1 MFARQSLTVAR
12 QAAVRRTAL
21 PQARAFHVD
30 NVINNTTPFDQT
42 NGTKLAIYMIAFF
55 GGGFSLPFV
64 ASAFQIWKA
73 SA

>member
-1 MFARQSLTVAR
+1 MFARASLAATR
-12 QAAVRRTAL
+12 QAVRAPTPAAR
-21 PQARAFHVD
+21 RAFHVD

-55 GGGFSLPFV
+55 GGGFATPFL